1 MSTPS
6 RNEKLFS
13 LVIYLS
19 LLFFLFFLRSY
30 HSFFDLSV
38 GEHTWTWLSVGKS
51 LFNGNLPFIEEW
63 VLRGPFTFVFYAL
76 PFLFE
81 NYIIALK
88 FLAIISLWISSI
100 ALFKISKR
108 LYGKE
113 AAIFSSFGFLLITS
127 SETSFLSVEPE
138 LFILPFL
145 SFYIYFLFKDLINP
159 KTNSII
165 LAGILI
171 SLATLMRPNLGI
183 IAFFGCFSIFWMF
196 YLLTIGK
203 K

>member
-19 LLFFLFFLRSY
+19 LFFFLIFLRSY

-51 LFNGNLPFIEEW
+51 LFNGKLPFIEEW

-88 FLAIISLWISSI
+88 FLCFFSSI
-100 ALFKISKR
+100 
-108 LYGKE
+108 
-113 AAIFSSFGFLLITS
+113 
-127 SETSFLSVEPE
+127 
-138 LFILPFL
+138 
-145 SFYIYFLFKDLINP
+145 
-159 KTNSII
+159 NS
-165 LAGILI
+165 
-171 SLATLMRPNLGI
+171 
-183 IAFFGCFSIFWMF
+183 
-196 YLLTIGK
+196 
-203 K
+203 